1 MRLHRFGT
9 GISIVLALF
18 AGRQLERTRAVGQTR
33 GPRARSGRNFA
44 LLRQALV
51 CAALFALIPCAQAQ
65 AHTWRPSCAETR
77 RAATIVLGQLPAAMD
92 GRLVLGPCARRGTAT
107 QVTRARIVG
116 PTPLRFRVLV
126 SGAGDSV
133 VVRVRVLP

>member
-1 MRLHRFGT
+1 MSLSSQVQRT
-9 GISIVLALF
+9 GQKAALVALLAL
-18 AGRQLERTRAVGQTR
+18 V
-33 GPRARSGRNFA
+33 
-44 LLRQALV
+44 
-51 CAALFALIPCAQAQ
+51 PCAQAQ
-65 AHTWRPSCAETR
+65 AHTWRPSCIEAR